1 MPDSR
6 EELCQRVDELES
18 TIRGLTQ
25 ELVEA
30 NERIRQLEEELE
42 ATPETI
48 VADDA
53 ETGEDAADEST
64 KPMGTAMETEPET
77 DPGTESDT
85 PIEDTG
91 EAESDDGDDIIV
103 A

>member
-48 VADDA
+48 VAGDEESGADA
-53 ETGEDAADEST
+53 SEEST
-64 KPMGTAMETEPET
+64 QPMGTAMETDPEAGTET
-77 DPGTESDT
+77 DT
-85 PIEDTG
+85 PTEDTG
-91 EAESDDGDDIIV
+91 SVEEEDGDDIIV